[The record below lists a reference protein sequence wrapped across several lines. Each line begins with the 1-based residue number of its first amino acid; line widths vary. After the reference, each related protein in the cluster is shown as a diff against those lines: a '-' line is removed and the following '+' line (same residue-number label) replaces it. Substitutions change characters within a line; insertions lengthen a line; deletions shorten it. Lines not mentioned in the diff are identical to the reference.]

1 MEIEILTTKKKLT
14 KSIIKQLETG
24 TTGDMQAF
32 TGSQMT
38 RGFYVRGLG
47 KGFTEKVGIFEGI
60 AGVWKSL
67 LIYKWEADDDDNKAI
82 YRYICTRASFGSE
95 SERDEWLELY
105 SEATSRMLK
114 NHVII

>member
-14 KSIIKQLETG
+14 KSIIKQLEPG
-24 TTGDMQAF
+24 TTGDLKAF

-38 RGFYVRGLG
+38 KGFYVRGIG

-60 AGVWKSL
+60 AGVWKRM
-67 LIYKWEADDDDNKAI
+67 LIYKWEADENDNKAL
-82 YRYICTRASFGSE
+82 YRYLGRRVNFGSE
-95 SERDEWLELY
+95 AERDEWLELY
-105 SEATSRMLK
+105 SAATSRMLK